1 MTSLTITLN
10 AAEQGLLRAAAA
22 ELRSSRP
29 EIARLLERLG
39 SGASGASG
47 EAAPPPA
54 TASITEIAAAFGVT
68 TQTIRNWADRGW
80 LPSSRTPGGT
90 RRFPRSILEQSA
102 GLNAPRPAGVRE
114 HTDAEIQEL
123 LGVSPMAA
131 ESSRP

>member
-22 ELRSSRP
+22 ELRASRP

-39 SGASGASG
+39 SGDPR
-47 EAAPPPA
+47 EVAPHPA
-54 TASITEIAAAFGVT
+54 TASITEIAAVFGVT

-114 HTDAEIQEL
+114 HTDAEIQEP

>member
-1 MTSLTITLN
+1 MTSLTITIN

-39 SGASGASG
+39 SGASG

-123 LGVSPMAA
+123 LGASAVAA
-131 ESSRP
+131 ESPRP

>member
-1 MTSLTITLN
+1 MTSLTITIN

-39 SGASGASG
+39 SGASG

-114 HTDAEIQEL
+114 HADAEIQEL
-123 LGVSPMAA
+123 LGVSPMTA
-131 ESSRP
+131 ESSRS